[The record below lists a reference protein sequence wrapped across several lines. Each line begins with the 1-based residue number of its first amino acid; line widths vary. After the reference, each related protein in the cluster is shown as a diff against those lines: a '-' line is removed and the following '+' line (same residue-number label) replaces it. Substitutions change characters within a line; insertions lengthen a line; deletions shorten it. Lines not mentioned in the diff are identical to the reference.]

1 LANIRG
7 ERTSHLEKDRE
18 LEFFNGFIKRH
29 RRRNYSSTQPVRE
42 MLRRVALTS
51 KLIAL
56 INDRLARQ
64 TDYKKRS
71 RHVVKS
77 AAEDIRELAA
87 KLASRSMCI
96 KRGRQSNF
104 TPQDLLTQGMK
115 NLTDSLEVFNRII
128 DKENITQT
136 IGLVLEEPLGGEE
149 EEVEIRERQNNEEN
163 QDSDNDSARAYLSD
177 SSAAI
182 SNFIASD
189 RE

>member
-1 LANIRG
+1 MNSLANIRG
-7 ERTSHLEKDRE
+7 ERTSHPEKDRE

-64 TDYKKRS
+64 TDYKGLLS
-71 RHVVKS
+71 GPQQMTS
-77 AAEDIRELAA
+77 A

-96 KRGRQSNF
+96 KRGQQSNF

-115 NLTDSLEVFNRII
+115 NLTDGLEVFNRII

-149 EEVEIRERQNNEEN
+149 EVEIRERENNEEN